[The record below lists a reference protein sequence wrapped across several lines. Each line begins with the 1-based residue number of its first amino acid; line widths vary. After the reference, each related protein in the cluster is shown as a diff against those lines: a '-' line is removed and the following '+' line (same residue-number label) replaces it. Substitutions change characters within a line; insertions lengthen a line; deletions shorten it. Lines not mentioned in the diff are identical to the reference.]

1 VKGLAHITGSGLP
14 GNVPRCIPDGLR
26 AVLHESAW
34 KRPAIFDMLQRLG
47 EVERN
52 EMFSTFNMG
61 LGMTAVVAPGDVKR
75 TLEVLAARNVVAW
88 EVGAIEAGTS
98 GAESEAIVA
107 P

>member
-1 VKGLAHITGSGLP
+1 
-14 GNVPRCIPDGLR
+14 
-26 AVLHESAW
+26 
-34 KRPAIFDMLQRLG
+34 
-47 EVERN
+47 
-52 EMFSTFNMG
+52 MFSTFNMG